1 MDKLAQIKALIGT
14 DAKVAEEI
22 TKYCRQ
28 IKANCKI
35 LNMKSYVLERLDKK
49 YDMNIIEEYLDK
61 ITDLKHKV
69 RDNTKVVIHDITV
82 NSSFK
87 INDVLVELQC
97 RLNEDTEN
105 YFTIEIHGGIIVN
118 DEMWGN
124 NYCMVKKDSNITN
137 FNLEHFNKLDI
148 LSQTCAQNGSVNEDS
163 KTKNYYDEPFDE
175 KNYFDYDEND
185 EEERGIIDLK
195 LFVEVCKNNFPD
207 VNPIE
212 MFDMIMLCLIYCYK
226 V

>member
-1 MDKLAQIKALIGT
+1 MDKLEQIKSLIGN
-14 DAKVAEEI
+14 DATVADEVI
-22 TKYCRQ
+22 KYCRQ
-28 IKANCKI
+28 IKTNSKV
-35 LNMKSYVLERLDKK
+35 LNMKTYVLEKLDKT
-49 YDMNIIEEYLDK
+49 YNMNILEQYLDK

-69 RDNTKVVIHDITV
+69 RDNTKDCHHDITV

-87 INDVLVELQC
+87 INNVLVDLQC

-105 YFTIEIHGGIIVN
+105 YFTIEIDGGIIVN

-124 NYCMVKKDSNITN
+124 DYCMVKKDNNITN
-137 FNLEHFNKLDI
+137 FNLKYYHKLDN
-148 LSQTCAQNGSVNEDS
+148 LSQFCVYNGFVNEDS
-163 KTKNYYDEPFDE
+163 NINNYYNEPFDE
-175 KNYFDYDEND
+175 KNYFDYNEND

-226 V
+226 L